1 MINLIGHKDPARVI
15 KKAIFDDVS
24 PCGKNTKF
32 LYWRGAT
39 DTEPQG
45 KRAKIF
51 KDMRIL
57 EGVGIVHLCQRRN
70 GESDYS
76 YFAVSR

>member
-15 KKAIFDDVS
+15 KKAIFDDAT
-24 PCGKNTKF
+24 PCRKNTKF

-45 KRAKIF
+45 DRAKVF
-51 KDMRIL
+51 KDIRVL
-57 EGVGIVHLCQRRN
+57 EQVGIVNLCQCRN
-70 GESDYS
+70 AEADYS
-76 YFAVSR
+76 YFAVSK